1 MCVEHFHDGVDQAVD
16 LFEANLKDD
25 VVIIGEVTVFEEGYL
40 ESGLSWKDLRIV
52 VVLIR

>member
-1 MCVEHFHDGVDQAVD
+1 MCVERFHDGVDQAVD

-25 VVIIGEVTVFEEGYL
+25 VVIIEEVTVFKEGYL